1 MPNGGVV
8 MPATVQRGSKGP
20 DVVKCQQELTRHG
33 FACVDDGDFGPGTES
48 KVKAFQSAN
57 KMGDTGVVDADTWV
71 ALEGPIRSS
80 MPTKAPVSWG
90 AFASLLGPVAGATYS
105 LTGGQ
110 IPKAPPG
117 VTFLSS
123 KYIAPTYTNC
133 SMFTAYLLGNGFGG
147 PFSKEQWLE
156 WQVAKGADPKAYRG
170 FGPSVVAD
178 WGVGAVQPPGVVPR
192 GGVYLVQSFT
202 TWPKGHSWLVL
213 DYDDATGKIL
223 PLEANTEGSGLNGVG
238 FGGLGPIRSTNA
250 KDWRTRTKMTW
261 KDRTAACSQVHLARL
276 AIDHKTVL
284 DWLDG

>member
-1 MPNGGVV
+1 MS
-8 MPATVQRGSKGP
+8 ATVQKGSKGP
-20 DVVKCQQELTRHG
+20 DVVRCQQALTRHG
-33 FACVDDGDFGPGTES
+33 FACVADGDFGPGTES
-48 KVKAFQSAN
+48 KVKAFQLA
-57 KMGDTGVVDADTWV
+57 KGLKDTGVVDDATWA
-71 ALEGPIRSS
+71 ALEVADR
-80 MPTKAPVSWG
+80 APVSWG
-90 AFASLLGPVAGATYS
+90 AFVPLLGPAAAATYS

-170 FGPSVVAD
+170 YGPSVVAD
-178 WGVGAVQPPGVVPR
+178 WGVGAVQPPGSVPK

-213 DYDDATGKIL
+213 DYDEATGKIL
-223 PLEANTEGSGLNGVG
+223 PLEANTKDSGLDGVG
-238 FGGLGPIRSTNA
+238 FGGLGPIRSTDA
-250 KDWRTRTKMTW
+250 KGWKNRTKMTW
-261 KDRTAACSQVHLARL
+261 KGRTAGCSQVHLARL

-284 DWLDG
+284 EWIGG